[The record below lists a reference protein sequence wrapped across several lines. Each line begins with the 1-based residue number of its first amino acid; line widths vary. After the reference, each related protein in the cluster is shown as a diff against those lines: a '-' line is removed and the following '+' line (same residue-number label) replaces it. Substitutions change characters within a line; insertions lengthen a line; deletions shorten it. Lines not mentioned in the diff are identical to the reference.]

1 MTLMDRVVTAA
12 LALLIAS
19 PVLAQ
24 TSTTDAQLRL
34 VIVDQTGAVIP
45 AATVTVKQAA
55 GDPVVFVS
63 DEHGVATSVLAPGA
77 ATVQVEFPGFLP
89 FEAPLTLRRGAM
101 NETVTLEIEGFTQ
114 EVTVTATPTE
124 ASNTASTTTLSQEE
138 IDALPDDPDELAEAL
153 SAMAGPGGATFSMNG
168 FTGGRL
174 PNRDQI
180 RSIRFR
186 QNNYAADNHD
196 AGRAQIDIITR
207 PNTSWGGNATANFGG
222 DMFNARQ
229 PQQLVETPSQERTM
243 QFGVR
248 GPIVAG
254 KTSFNFNVNN
264 NSRYNSNP
272 ITAIDELGRRID
284 DSVRATS
291 GQSGFT
297 AGLEHAL
304 SANQSLLLNFQ
315 RSENEGLNQGVG
327 GFNLPERASTRVSDS
342 NQLRARVQSVI
353 GKTRLNELRVQV
365 NRSGSEAFS
374 LSSAPT
380 VVVQDAFTR
389 GGAGLNSN
397 STTNRVEIADNFDF
411 TVGKHQMRAG
421 VLLEGAFL
429 SNFDERNAAGTWTY
443 RTIEDFLANRPQ
455 QFSQRLGT
463 VDTSFSQYQAG
474 FYWSDEYRVHRDV
487 TLGFGVRNEMQSRID
502 DKLNLMPRIGVTWAP
517 LGSQTSAVRGGYGI
531 FHDWYDAS
539 LYDQTLRVD
548 GVAVRDIRVSC
559 LEENGFCGGVD
570 ALDPAAA
577 AVSMTAAGRIQA
589 SANLSMPRVHQASI
603 GYDRQLTPAI
613 TLQTSYQMLRGENQ
627 MRSRNINAPVDGVRP
642 NPAFGDITQF
652 ESTGRSESDRLTIGT
667 RFRTTMSA
675 GQQMPLMFN
684 VNYTL
689 GREKN
694 FADSATS
701 LPSNSI
707 DPDLDWGPSRGDV
720 RHRVQLQANVPM
732 PFGVRGNFNLNVASA
747 VPYNMTTGVDD
758 NDDGVFNDRPEGVG
772 RNSLRGDATWGLN
785 LNLSKRF
792 TLGASATPVTREAA
806 QQQRG
811 FGGPGGGARGQGGQG
826 GSRTSVEIFVQAQN
840 ILNHVTKTGYTGNL
854 SSPFFGTA
862 TSVGAPRDINVG
874 LRFNF

>member
-1 MTLMDRVVTAA
+1 MTLTNRVLTAV

-24 TSTTDAQLRL
+24 TSSTDAQLRL
-34 VIVDQTGAVIP
+34 VIVDQTGAGIP
-45 AATVTVKQAA
+45 AATVTVKSAA
-55 GDPVVFVS
+55 SEPVVFVS
-63 DEHGVATSVLAPGA
+63 DEHGVATSALTPGA
-77 ATVQVEFPGFLP
+77 VTVLVEFPGFLP

-114 EVTVTATPTE
+114 EVTVTASPTE
-124 ASNTASTTTLSQEE
+124 GSKTASTTSLSQEE
-138 IDALPDDPDELAEAL
+138 IDALPDDPEELAEAL
-153 SAMAGPGGATFSMNG
+153 SALAGPGGASFLMNG
-168 FTGGRL
+168 FSGGRL
-174 PNRDQI
+174 PSRDQI
-180 RSIRFR
+180 RSIRIR
-186 QNNYAADNHD
+186 QNNFAADNHD
-196 AGRAQIDIITR
+196 AGRAQIEIITR
-207 PNTSWGGNATANFGG
+207 PNTFWGGNASANFGG
-222 DMFNARQ
+222 DLFNARQ

-248 GPIVAG
+248 GPLVAG

-272 ITAIDELGRRID
+272 IIAIDEFGRRID
-284 DSVRATS
+284 DSVRSTS

-297 AGLEHAL
+297 AGLEHTL
-304 SANQSLLLNFQ
+304 STNQSLLLNFQ

-327 GFNLPERASTRVSDS
+327 GFNLPERASTRLSDS
-342 NQLRARVQSVI
+342 NQFRARVQSVI

-365 NRSGSEAFS
+365 NRSASEASS
-374 LSSAPT
+374 LSGAPT
-380 VVVQDAFTR
+380 LVVQDAFTR
-389 GGAGLNSN
+389 GGAGVNSR
-397 STTNRVEIADNFDF
+397 SATNRVEVADNFDF
-411 TVGKHQMRAG
+411 SVGKHQMRAG
-421 VLLEGAFL
+421 VLLDAAFA

-443 RTIEDFLANRPQ
+443 RTVEDFLANRPQ

-487 TLGFGVRNEMQSRID
+487 TLGFGLRNEVQSRID
-502 DKLNLMPRIGVTWAP
+502 DTMNLMPRIGVTWAP
-517 LGSQTSAVRGGYGI
+517 FGSQTSAVRGGYGV

-548 GVAVRDIRVSC
+548 GMTVRDIRVSC
-559 LEENGFCGGVD
+559 LEDKGFCADVD
-570 ALDPAAA
+570 ALDPNSAG
-577 AVSMTAAGRIQA
+577 VRLTAAGRIQA
-589 SANLSMPRVHQASI
+589 SENLSMPRVHQASI
-603 GYDRQLTPAI
+603 GYDRQVTPAI

-667 RFRTTMSA
+667 RFRMTATGA
-675 GQQMPLMFN
+675 QQPLMLN

-701 LPSNSI
+701 LPSDSLN
-707 DPDLDWGPSRGDV
+707 PDLDWGPSRQDV

-732 PFGVRGNFNLNVASA
+732 LFGVRGNFNLNVASG
-747 VPYNMTTGVDD
+747 VPYNMTTGIDN
-758 NDDGVFNDRPEGVG
+758 NDDGVFNDRPDGVE

-792 TLGASATPVTREAA
+792 TIGAPATPVTNQAA
-806 QQQRG
+806 QQRG
-811 FGGPGGGARGQGGQG
+811 FGGPGGAARGQGGQG
-826 GSRTSVEIFVQAQN
+826 GSRYSAEIFMQAQN
-840 ILNHVTKTGYTGNL
+840 ILNHATRTGYTGNL

-862 TSVGAPRDINVG
+862 TSYGGARDINVG